1 MPGRRQVDDAP
12 GAGREVRR
20 VEQAAKGVPGRARRG
35 GGGVVM
41 EQAGERRAAEAQRE
55 PPQEIPAV
63 QGKLDWRSH
72 AHSVEAA
79 RRTRVGLLSA
89 SCRAES

>member
-1 MPGRRQVDDAP
+1 
-12 GAGREVRR
+12 
-20 VEQAAKGVPGRARRG
+20 
-35 GGGVVM
+35 M